1 MVSAFRLDA
10 WFAVCDQPVYD
21 AFFMGVVG
29 KAIDGTERYN
39 GSVAYSV
46 RERLFMAAYDFEGH
60 ITDIPDYPEP
70 GVIFKDITTLL
81 KEPEGFKATIDA
93 IADHFKDA
101 GITKVVGAE
110 ARGFMIGAP
119 VAYSLGAGFV
129 PARKPGKLPREV
141 RSESYELEYGTDS
154 LEIHTDAL
162 NENDVVLI
170 VDDLVA
176 TGGTAVAQAH
186 LIEQFGA
193 KLAGM
198 GFLMELDFLNPCEA
212 IAKATDAE
220 VFALVHVD

>member
-1 MVSAFRLDA
+1 
-10 WFAVCDQPVYD
+10 
-21 AFFMGVVG
+21 MGVVG

-46 RERLFMAAYDFEGH
+46 RERAFMAAYDFEGH

-141 RSESYELEYGTDS
+141 RSESYELEYG
-154 LEIHTDAL
+154 
-162 NENDVVLI
+162 NDVVLI

>member
-1 MVSAFRLDA
+1 MAQLHIPCEKGHSWLLTIL
-10 WFAVCDQPVYD
+10 
-21 AFFMGVVG
+21 
-29 KAIDGTERYN
+29 KATSPTFPI
-39 GSVAYSV
+39 
-46 RERLFMAAYDFEGH
+46 
-60 ITDIPDYPEP
+60 IPSRA
-70 GVIFKDITTLL
+70 VIFKDITTLL

-162 NENDVVLI
+162 DENDVVLI

-220 VFALVHVD
+220 VFALVHVK